1 MYADGEGVTQD
12 NKKAL
17 EYFTKAAQQGFPQA
31 QYNLAYM
38 YENIFPDLEKAKFW
52 YMEASKNHIPE
63 ADQALERLSTVK

>member
-1 MYADGEGVTQD
+1 MYAEGEGVIQD

-38 YENIFPDLEKAKFW
+38 YENTFLIWKRLNFGIWKLQKP
-52 YMEASKNHIPE
+52 YPE
-63 ADQALERLSTVK
+63 ADQALERLSSIK